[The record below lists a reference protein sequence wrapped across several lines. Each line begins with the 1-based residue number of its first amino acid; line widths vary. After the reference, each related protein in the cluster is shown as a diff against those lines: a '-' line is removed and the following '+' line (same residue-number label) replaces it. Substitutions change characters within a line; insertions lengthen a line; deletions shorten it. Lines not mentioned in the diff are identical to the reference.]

1 MLPQTN
7 PKKLSVIVLCV
18 VLLSILVFGFYKYY
32 VVAIKLIETE
42 KELTSTI
49 ENFKLFQ
56 QKVFELQ
63 ASLLQ
68 LSQDKENQSKAY
80 QDELKDADK
89 KVQDLKKLTETDP
102 QLLAKYSKVYF
113 LNENYAPP
121 SLVSI
126 DEKYLDDTSK
136 PQEIHKEVEKY
147 LKRMLGRALRSGIKL
162 TVTSAY
168 RSFSD
173 QLALKAGYKVT
184 YGAGTAN
191 KFSAEQGYSEHQLGT
206 TVDLNY
212 ASTTAFVNFE
222 NSDAY
227 KWLLDNAYEYGFVIS
242 YPKGNVYYQ
251 FEPWHWRFVGLE
263 LAHDLH
269 EDDQY
274 FYDLSQRDINKY
286 LLNFFD

>member
-173 QLALKAGYKVT
+173 QFSLKAGYKVT